1 MKLLVD
7 SDELL
12 AQRAIEESLN
22 QPVPCHT
29 TTRVVNAQVSDAIID
44 STEKGQEAA
53 AYTHRVV
60 RGHLYRSFLS
70 SAPRRTVATDGPE
83 QQLTAGFADAVILRD

>member
-29 TTRVVNAQVSDAIID
+29 TTRVVNAQVSVAIID
-44 STEKGQEAA
+44 LD
-53 AYTHRVV
+53 
-60 RGHLYRSFLS
+60 GHWYRAFLS
-70 SAPRRTVATDGPE
+70 SAPRRTVATDAPE